1 MNDTIEIKWR
11 DRRVY
16 LSLQQVQQIISGI
29 SADYLNHELCSMLDM
44 FIADNDRKD
53 EEANRETRERQEL
66 DELQKLTSG
75 AD

>member
-16 LSLQQVQQIISGI
+16 LSLQQMQQIIGGI

-44 FIADNDRKD
+44 FIADNDRKS
-53 EEANRETRERQEL
+53 EQASTETRERQEL
-66 DELQKLTSG
+66 DELKKTTSG